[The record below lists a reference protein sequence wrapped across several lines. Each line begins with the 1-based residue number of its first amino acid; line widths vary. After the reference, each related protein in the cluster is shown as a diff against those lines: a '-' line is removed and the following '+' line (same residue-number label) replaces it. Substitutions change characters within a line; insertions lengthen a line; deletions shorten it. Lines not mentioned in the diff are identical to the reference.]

1 MIVLLFQPGEKP
13 ALTEIDGTL
22 ESMQKIVGGYIQILY
37 PFDDPIALVCNEEGK
52 LLGLPLNRGLRDQT
66 GKIYDVIAGT
76 FFLCGAPQ
84 DTDHLDSL
92 PEELVEKYR
101 QKFAAPEVFINIDGN
116 LLALPYLLPRSIRP

>member
-76 FFLCGAPQ
+76 FFLCGAPP

-92 PEELVEKYR
+92 PEELVGKYQR
-101 QKFAAPEVFINIDGN
+101 SFAAPEVFLNFNGK
-116 LLALPYLLPRSIRP
+116 LLCMPVTD

>member
-13 ALTEIDGTL
+13 ALAEIDGTL

-116 LLALPYLLPRSIRP
+116 LLALPYL

>member
-1 MIVLLFQPGEKP
+1 MIVLLIWSGEKP
-13 ALTEIDGTL
+13 ALTEINGTL
-22 ESMQKIVGGYIQILY
+22 ESMQKIVGGCIQVLY

-52 LLGLPLNRGLRDQT
+52 LLGRPLNRGLRDQT

-92 PEELVEKYR
+92 PEELVEKYS
-101 QKFAAPEVFINIDGN
+101 QKFAASEVFINIDGN
-116 LLALPYLLPRSIRP
+116 LLALPYL

>member
-1 MIVLLFQPGEKP
+1 MIVLLIQPGEKP
-13 ALTEIDGTL
+13 ALTEINGTL

-52 LLGLPLNRGLRDQT
+52 LLGLPLNRGLRNGCGQL
-66 GKIYDVIAGT
+66 YDTIAGT
-76 FFLCGAPQ
+76 FFLCGAPP

-92 PEELVEKYR
+92 PEELVEKYS

-116 LLALPYLLPRSIRP
+116 LLALPYL

>member
-13 ALTEIDGTL
+13 ALTEIDGAL

-116 LLALPYLLPRSIRP
+116 LLALPYL

>member
-13 ALTEIDGTL
+13 TLTEIDGTL

-37 PFDDPIALVCNEEGK
+37 PFDDPIALVCNDEGK
-52 LLGLPLNRGLRDQT
+52 LLGLPLNRGLRDGCGQ
-66 GKIYDVIAGT
+66 IYDVIAGT

-92 PEELVEKYR
+92 PEELVEKYS
-101 QKFAAPEVFINIDGN
+101 QKFAASEVFINIDGN
-116 LLALPYLLPRSIRP
+116 LLALPYL

>member
-92 PEELVEKYR
+92 PEELVEKYS
-101 QKFAAPEVFINIDGN
+101 QKFAASEVFINIDGN
-116 LLALPYLLPRSIRP
+116 LLALPYL

>member
-116 LLALPYLLPRSIRP
+116 LLALPYL

>member
-1 MIVLLFQPGEKP
+1 MIVLLIWPGEKP
-13 ALTEIDGTL
+13 ALTEINGTL
-22 ESMQKIVGGYIQILY
+22 ESMQKIVGGCIQVLY

-76 FFLCGAPQ
+76 FFLCGAPP

-92 PEELVEKYR
+92 PEELVGKYQR
-101 QKFAAPEVFINIDGN
+101 SFAAPEVFLNFNGK
-116 LLALPYLLPRSIRP
+116 LLCMPVTD

>member
-1 MIVLLFQPGEKP
+1 MIVLLIQPGEKP
-13 ALTEIDGTL
+13 ALTEINGTL
-22 ESMQKIVGGYIQILY
+22 ESMQKIVGGCIQVLY

-92 PEELVEKYR
+92 PEELVEKYS
-101 QKFAAPEVFINIDGN
+101 QKFAASEVFINIDGN
-116 LLALPYLLPRSIRP
+116 LLALPYL